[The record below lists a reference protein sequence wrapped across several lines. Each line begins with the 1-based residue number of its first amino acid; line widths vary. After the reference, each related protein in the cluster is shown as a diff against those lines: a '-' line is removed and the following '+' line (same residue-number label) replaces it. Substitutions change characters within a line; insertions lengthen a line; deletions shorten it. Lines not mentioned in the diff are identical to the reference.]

1 MISIIIIS
9 SSIIIIT
16 MIVIL
21 SIFMIIMI
29 MIIKYFI
36 IIIIIMIYP
45 MLLNFLGI
53 SAIIP
58 ARARLCSCHWQ
69 SPRICGIFSTKRK
82 LVAVPGSGVFGELP
96 LRKLQVSGCR
106 M

>member
-29 MIIKYFI
+29 MIIKYF

>member
-1 MISIIIIS
+1 MISIIIS

-21 SIFMIIMI
+21 SIMIIMI